1 MASICGS
8 PVCAGGKPKMKFT
21 YTGDYVVRKDG
32 VVELLTSGTIVF
44 LEPKVIDLFMV
55 GGGGAGGSDA
65 RNSVVGCG
73 GGGGGY
79 TRTVRKVNVTPN
91 ENYTVAIGAGA
102 EASKTVDKPV
112 SGSTSFGEFS
122 VAGGVSVQLNRSSSA
137 DYTVGGS
144 GGSGGG
150 NGLYSKSTGGEG
162 GSDGG
167 NGGMGSA
174 TSGIPP
180 TGQGFTTKEFGE
192 PTGKL
197 YAGGG
202 GGGTYIS
209 AQSPVYA
216 LGGAGGG
223 GDGAWGAGANQTQAA
238 GAGGANTGGGG
249 GGGVGVGGVANI
261 IGGSGGSGIVCFRES
276 VELPELAGTW
286 RFNERMYRP
295 LGQYIKYDGEVT
307 AKQTIDGYNYSY
319 PMGVLVRGTEWTY
332 DPGVFLVKS
341 GTTTGQNKIYT
352 FNDNLEAAGYWSS
365 DYPYKYITFP
375 AGASASDEFRA
386 WLASNASK
394 Q

>member
-32 VVELLTSGTIVF
+32 VVELLTSGTLVF
-44 LEPKVIDLFMV
+44 LEPKVIDVFMV

-65 RNSVVGCG
+65 RQTVVGLG

-79 TRTVRKVNVTPN
+79 TRTVRSFAATVNKAYPVT
-91 ENYTVAIGAGA
+91 IGAGA
-102 EASKTVDKPV
+102 EASRTVDKPT
-112 SGSTSFGEFS
+112 SGSTSFGDFS
-122 VAGGVSVQLNRSSSA
+122 VVGGGSVQLNRSSSA
-137 DYTVGGS
+137 DYTVGAS

-150 NGLYSKSTGGEG
+150 CGLYSKSTGGGG

-167 NGGMGSA
+167 SGGLGSGTGLPA
-174 TSGIPP
+174 S
-180 TGQGFTTKEFGE
+180 GQGFTTKEFGE

-223 GDGAWGAGANQTQAA
+223 GDGAWGAGADRTQAA
-238 GAGGANTGGGG
+238 GAGVANTGGGG

-261 IGGSGGSGIVCFRES
+261 IGGSGGSGIVCFREAAP
-276 VELPELAGTW
+276 LPELAGTW
-286 RFNERMYRP
+286 RMHDRLYRP
-295 LGQYIKYDGEVT
+295 FENFTETQNFSVSTDNTTFVGCTQASFETRALFLRT
-307 AKQTIDGYNYSY
+307 AAGNLD
-319 PMGVLVRGTEWTY
+319 TY
-332 DPGVFLVKS
+332 D
-341 GTTTGQNKIYT
+341 
-352 FNDNLEAAGYWSS
+352 FNANTWTRNYKYWSF
-365 DYPYKYITFP
+365 TVEQATAFT
-375 AGASASDEFRA
+375 EQFRA
-386 WLASNASK
+386 WLASNATK
-394 Q
+394 QA

>member
-44 LEPKVIDLFMV
+44 LEPRVIDVFMV

-65 RNSVVGCG
+65 RNTLVGCG

-137 DYTVGGS
+137 DYTVGAN

-167 NGGMGSA
+167 NGGLGSA
-174 TSGIPP
+174 TSGYPAS
-180 TGQGFTTKEFGE
+180 GQGFTTKEFGE

-202 GGGTYIS
+202 GGGTYIE

-216 LGGAGGG
+216 MGGSGGG
-223 GDGAWGAGANQTQAA
+223 GDGAWGAGANRTQAA

-286 RFNERMYRP
+286 VLNERLYRP
-295 LGQYIKYDGEVT
+295 DEAFVETNNFEVSLNGT
-307 AKQTIDGYNYSY
+307 SFSPCTKVTFESRALFLNITNAGNLNVYS
-319 PMGVLVRGTEWTY
+319 
-332 DPGVFLVKS
+332 
-341 GTTTGQNKIYT
+341 
-352 FNDNLEAAGYWSS
+352 FNDNKWSRS
-365 DYPYKYITFP
+365 YKYWKFT
-375 AGASASDEFRA
+375 AAQASSFSDKFRT

-394 Q
+394 QA